1 MRKLFLLIALLC
13 SIASAEAWT
22 RDADQG
28 VRLYAREHLSKRA
41 LSEYRKL
48 LQLNRSVPY
57 EKGAEVSD
65 KRWNKVSLD
74 ADLRS
79 TTTFE
84 GDVVVQLEQAAEV
97 LRNRASH
104 SNEEVV
110 KALRS
115 VWYNIIRLHTISLVR
130 IEGNAKSEG
139 FTIYYS
145 GGEMAALEPKYK
157 PRASS
162 WSKLWSRD
170 ATIGFYGYTIEM
182 FAEEIRICHGAD
194 KEAFSK
200 GTIRDW
206 AADMGRECAAQ
217 LEWASP
223 DMTLYSLDRTN
234 LGVVTDRL
242 MAKAAFRMAALLN
255 EVLQ

>member
-1 MRKLFLLIALLC
+1 MTKIFLLIALALC
-13 SIASAEAWT
+13 VASAEAWT

-28 VRLYAREHLSKRA
+28 VRLYAREHLSERV
-41 LSEYRKL
+41 LDEYRKL
-48 LQLNRSVPY
+48 LRLNRNVPY
-57 EKGAEVSD
+57 EKAAVPTD
-65 KRWNKVSLD
+65 QRWNKVLLD

-97 LRNRASH
+97 LRNRANH
-104 SNEEVV
+104 SDEEVV

-162 WSKLWSRD
+162 WSRLWSRD
-170 ATIGFYGYTIEM
+170 ATVGFYGYTIEM
-182 FAEEIRICHGAD
+182 FAEEIRICHGTD

-223 DMTLYSLDRTN
+223 DMTLYSLDRSN

-255 EVLQ
+255 DVLQ

>member
-1 MRKLFLLIALLC
+1 
-13 SIASAEAWT
+13 
-22 RDADQG
+22 
-28 VRLYAREHLSKRA
+28 
-41 LSEYRKL
+41 
-48 LQLNRSVPY
+48 
-57 EKGAEVSD
+57 
-65 KRWNKVSLD
+65 
-74 ADLRS
+74 
-79 TTTFE
+79 
-84 GDVVVQLEQAAEV
+84 
-97 LRNRASH
+97 
-104 SNEEVV
+104 
-110 KALRS
+110 
-115 VWYNIIRLHTISLVR
+115 
-130 IEGNAKSEG
+130 
-139 FTIYYS
+139 
-145 GGEMAALEPKYK
+145 
-157 PRASS
+157 
-162 WSKLWSRD
+162 
-170 ATIGFYGYTIEM
+170 M